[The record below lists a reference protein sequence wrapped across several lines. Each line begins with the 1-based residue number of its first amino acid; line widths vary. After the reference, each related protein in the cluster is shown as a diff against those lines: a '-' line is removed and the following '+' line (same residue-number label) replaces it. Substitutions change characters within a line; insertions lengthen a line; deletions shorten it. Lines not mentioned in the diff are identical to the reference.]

1 MVSSIMVIDNDAHIR
16 VLLGEILTLAGHEV
30 HLYDY
35 VLPGRAELLR
45 VRPALII
52 CDYLL
57 DDDAPSRELWRLIG
71 CEPVLADTRLLL
83 CTTSVERL
91 AERTGWWTGRGI
103 PVIAK
108 PFDVHE
114 FLCAVHLALASPGA
128 PVPEPRIGIGPVDA
142 ARALRAIRSPRA
154 GVHTPIGA

>member
-1 MVSSIMVIDNDAHIR
+1 MVTSIMVIDNYAHIR
-16 VLLGEILTLAGHEV
+16 VLLGEILTMAGHEV

-35 VLPGRAELLR
+35 ALPGRAELLR
-45 VRPALII
+45 VRPVLII

-57 DDDAPSRELWRLIG
+57 DDDAPGRELWRMIG

-83 CTTSVERL
+83 CTTSVARL
-91 AERTGWWTGRGI
+91 AARAGWWTRTDI
-103 PVIAK
+103 PIIAK

-114 FLCAVHLALASPGA
+114 LLVAVHQALAAPGA
-128 PVPEPRIGIGPVDA
+128 PAPDPRISIRPADA
-142 ARALRAIRSPRA
+142 ARALRAIRSPGA